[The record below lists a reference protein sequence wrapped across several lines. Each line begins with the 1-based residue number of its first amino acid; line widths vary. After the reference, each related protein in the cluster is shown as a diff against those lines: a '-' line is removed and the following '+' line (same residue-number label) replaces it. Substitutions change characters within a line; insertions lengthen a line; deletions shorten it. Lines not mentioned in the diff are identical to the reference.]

1 MHSKQAAIESAEG
14 LLQGLKE
21 ARGRVSQL
29 KSSLQQD
36 AVGVQ
41 HAERRRLSGGAD
53 VDMKDVDAMLE
64 REKAKLQ
71 GSLDEEVGKDNA
83 DANGDAGGSG
93 MVGVGGQGGDGSQ
106 DGDQGEVDTTPANM
120 PSAGDDPAVARLKEE
135 LMRQKAKYMQAQRA
149 FQAKEESEAEARAR
163 ANGKKEEEERA
174 IEREIQHYKNAR
186 REIDNAL
193 SSSRGGDGSV
203 AVGSSSSSSSSSSS
217 IGSRG
222 LDSAVQGGVAGVGN
236 RAVGV
241 VPPPPYSVAS
251 ASPSRATARHNMR
264 GRAGVGGGDSGDGG
278 IVGAFDN
285 ALGDSVEAAKDVG
298 KSKKGK
304 GKEARAHSL
313 PGIVT
318 DSWWTAP
325 PKETPE
331 ELRAKEAA
339 KAAKKAKKRDCHNL
353 YACVGSFFSSDSGG
367 SGKSEDVLHLGE
379 KLRHGKVVDATP
391 EGGGHRRG
399 KNKNAGGDKDA
410 GDDMVSTSAVEQN
423 PQQPLLSALMPSK
436 ETHTSKLPGVA
447 ENRWGGAKFWSRLLG
462 MPASQAKH
470 NEHRRRMKLS
480 H

>member
-1 MHSKQAAIESAEG
+1 
-14 LLQGLKE
+14 LQGLKE
-21 ARGRVSQL
+21 ARGRVNQL
-29 KSSLQQD
+29 KSSLKHD
-36 AVGVQ
+36 AVGVK
-41 HAERRRLSGGAD
+41 HAEGKRLSGGAS
-53 VDMKDVDAMLE
+53 VEMNDVDAMLE

-71 GSLDEEVGKDNA
+71 GSLDEEVGNVDDSN
-83 DANGDAGGSG
+83 ANGDAGGSG
-93 MVGVGGQGGDGSQ
+93 MVDVGGRGGDDSH
-106 DGDQGEVDTTPANM
+106 DGDHGEADTTPANM

-186 REIDNAL
+186 HEIDNAL

-203 AVGSSSSSSSSSSS
+203 AVGSSSSSSL
-217 IGSRG
+217 GSRG

-241 VPPPPYSVAS
+241 VPPPPYNVATES
-251 ASPSRATARHNMR
+251 SSRATARQHKR
-264 GRAGVGGGDSGDGG
+264 GRAVVGGGDSGDAGG

-298 KSKKGK
+298 KDKKGK
-304 GKEARAHSL
+304 KGTDARAHSL

-353 YACVGSFFSSDSGG
+353 YACVGSFFSSGSGS
-367 SGKSEDVLHLGE
+367 SGKSQDVLHLGE
-379 KLRHGKVVDATP
+379 KLQHGKVADSTP
-391 EGGGHRRG
+391 EGGGHKRG
-399 KNKNAGGDKDA
+399 KNKKSGVGKDA